1 MSIPGYWTSGH
12 NPAAARVRRASS
24 AGVSQSNKRCQAFI
38 PFGPRL
44 YVTAARRSVNVAMN
58 FRYEHWSS
66 MISYLV
72 VKTEH
77 RPQMVLHVSNHGTF
91 SMRLHFNLWSISQ
104 QIRSCYADQHALIG
118 ILRYMYMP
126 WPLNSWGNDG
136 VSAYSYW
143 IKVPIPTWPIMIHHD
158 ASWPIMILD
167 FYADSI
173 WFCCFFS
180 SFFAGELALRGGDL
194 AASATNIATDLVAG
208 LRCLAPCSRS
218 VHSIIELNWLWC
230 QSLWFLKLYV
240 KKYVYIYI

>member
-1 MSIPGYWTSGH
+1 
-12 NPAAARVRRASS
+12 
-24 AGVSQSNKRCQAFI
+24 
-38 PFGPRL
+38 
-44 YVTAARRSVNVAMN
+44 
-58 FRYEHWSS
+58 
-66 MISYLV
+66 
-72 VKTEH
+72 
-77 RPQMVLHVSNHGTF
+77 MVLHVSNHGTF

-240 KKYVYIYI
+240 KKYDIYIYIYIIIYTCMKFIYIIILKRNPSKIKNLGNSSHPVAVDLETGSPKDLCRDLALAGWLCFSEARWPWLVGRLKSNNYV